1 MQNKVVVIYRNDE
14 VAHAAVNA
22 LLQDGFSFD
31 QIYISSPTD
40 NEQVRY
46 YDRIGEN
53 ALLPQLDSELGRFYR
68 SIADMD
74 NVPETTGLYT
84 RALKDGYVIVSVD
97 TDSYRNAMQAAK
109 TMCRFETLGIGSFSA
124 RPECV
129 FDTEKDTVIPAVSE
143 TGVFVLGTY
152 PEPENPDNA
161 QKASDNRQQSRRQW
175 RWLSRQAIEHAM
187 ERAGKNLV
195 QAAGSASDMV
205 EKVFDKTSGTLK
217 KASVSI
223 REMFDQDSRTPASR
237 GEDKAFHSHW
247 KSRYLSLGIPYDEC
261 RAAYRYGVLLAGND
275 KKNMSC
281 SWDEIE
287 PVAHAGWER
296 HYHDHGKSWEIKR
309 DAIRFGW
316 EHAMNGH

>member
-84 RALKDGYVIVSVD
+84 RALKDGHVIVSVD

-129 FDTEKDTVIPAVSE
+129 FDTEKDAVIPAVSE

-152 PEPENPDNA
+152 PEPD
-161 QKASDNRQQSRRQW
+161 DRRF
-175 RWLSRQAIEHAM
+175 R
-187 ERAGKNLV
+187 GK
-195 QAAGSASDMV
+195 
-205 EKVFDKTSGTLK
+205 
-217 KASVSI
+217 
-223 REMFDQDSRTPASR
+223 QDTA
-237 GEDKAFHSHW
+237 
-247 KSRYLSLGIPYDEC
+247 
-261 RAAYRYGVLLAGND
+261 VLCG
-275 KKNMSC
+275 
-281 SWDEIE
+281 
-287 PVAHAGWER
+287 
-296 HYHDHGKSWEIKR
+296 
-309 DAIRFGW
+309 
-316 EHAMNGH
+316 